1 MKQKS
6 LLPIVSVRMIERRIL
21 FLRGEKVLVDSDL
34 SELYGVTTKRLNE
47 AVARNIDIFP
57 RDFMFQLN
65 REETENL
72 RSQIATS
79 SSKHGGRRYLPY
91 VFTEYG
97 ALMAANIL
105 RSERAI
111 QVSIEIV
118 RTFVKLRELLATH
131 ADLAHKLNE
140 MEKKN
145 DKQFAVVFDAICALM
160 NPSKQKIPR
169 PRHGKFGFQIK

>member
-21 FLRGEKVLVDSDL
+21 FLRGEKVLIDSDL
-34 SELYGVTTKRLNE
+34 AELYGVTTKRLNE
-47 AVARNIDIFP
+47 AVARNIDRFP

-111 QVSIEIV
+111 
-118 RTFVKLRELLATH
+118 
-131 ADLAHKLNE
+131 
-140 MEKKN
+140 
-145 DKQFAVVFDAICALM
+145 
-160 NPSKQKIPR
+160 
-169 PRHGKFGFQIK
+169 